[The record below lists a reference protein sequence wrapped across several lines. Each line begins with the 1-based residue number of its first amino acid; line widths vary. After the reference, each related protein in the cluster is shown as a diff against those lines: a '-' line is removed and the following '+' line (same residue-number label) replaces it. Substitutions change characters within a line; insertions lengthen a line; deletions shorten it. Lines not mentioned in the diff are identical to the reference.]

1 MEFYFSLAS
10 CRLRT
15 QETGGKGLGSGRE
28 DECVHIYIYIHIC
41 STTVPQPVLNQVCFH
56 DSFRCDLK
64 VSEEDFKHLPSQ
76 ALPFLLLRKV

>member
-28 DECVHIYIYIHIC
+28 DACVHIYIYIYMLNHGA
-41 STTVPQPVLNQVCFH
+41 TT
-56 DSFRCDLK
+56 SFK
-64 VSEEDFKHLPSQ
+64 SS
-76 ALPFLLLRKV
+76 LLSR